1 MRKTYLWAFCLV
13 ASLWCS
19 NGHAQTFET
28 QYERSVHDLMT
39 DVQQRFGVRFKFDGK
54 VDTVGKRLPYA
65 DFRVRPYSIEMT
77 LDNICKYFDWNWWKQ
92 TDKLYKIKPYEYP
105 RRHEDEGR
113 MMLDWLSTL
122 YNNKAEW
129 EARRDTLRREV
140 RQRLELDAF
149 LDSCV
154 VVKDKKGRA
163 ERPVTL
169 SKVRRHD
176 GYTTQNI
183 CIELTPGQHLF
194 GTIYAPYGLKKKEKI
209 INKKLSES
217 VALQSNQKVQS
228 SKQDQDKSKSSKFK
242 VQSSKKYALIVCPDG
257 HWPMR
262 YRKDEQQRLG
272 TLARMGAVCV
282 DFDLYGWGESEQE
295 VGAEAH
301 HTSRAHVY
309 QAACGYIL
317 LDWMLT
323 HRKDIDPERVGVMGG
338 SGGGTHTVLLS
349 LLDDRV
355 TASAP
360 VVHLASHFD
369 GGCPCESGKPVQLS
383 AGGTCEA
390 ELAAVMA
397 PKPMLIVSDGG
408 DWTSSVPTLE
418 YPYLQRIYSFYDARD
433 QVRNVHLPNDRHDFN
448 EHKRQAVYDFFIDV
462 FDLDR
467 TMLDEDKV
475 TIEPDDDLKSLYKTQ
490 R

>member
-1 MRKTYLWAFCLV
+1 MMSV
-13 ASLWCS
+13 SVIVS
-19 NGHAQTFET
+19 AQTFET
-28 QYERSVHDLMT
+28 RYERPVSDLMK
-39 DVQQRFGVRFKFDGK
+39 DVAKRFGVKFKFDAN

-65 DFRVRPYSIEMT
+65 DFRVRPYSLEMT
-77 LDNICKYFDWNWWKQ
+77 LDNICKYYDWNWWKQ
-92 TDKLYKIKPYEYP
+92 NDNLYKIKLYEYP
-105 RRHEDEGR
+105 RRHEQEGK

-122 YNNKAEW
+122 YNNKEQW
-129 EARRDTLRREV
+129 EARRDSLRREV

-154 VVKDKKGRA
+154 VK
-163 ERPVTL
+163 RPALL
-169 SKVRRHD
+169 SKIRKHD

-194 GTIYAPYGLKKKEKI
+194 GTIYAPSGQKNKEKI
-209 INKKLSES
+209 KNKKH
-217 VALQSNQKVQS
+217 
-228 SKQDQDKSKSSKFK
+228 
-242 VQSSKKYALIVCPDG
+242 ALIVCPDG
-257 HWPMR
+257 HWPYR

-272 TLARMGAVCV
+272 TLARMGAVCI
-282 DFDLYGWGESEQE
+282 DFDLYGWGESEKE

-323 HRKDIDPERVGVMGG
+323 QRKDIDPERVGVMGG

-349 LLDDRV
+349 LLDERV
-355 TASAP
+355 KACAP
-360 VVHLASHFD
+360 VVHIASHFD

-408 DWTSSVPTLE
+408 DWTSTTPE
-418 YPYLQRIYSFYDARD
+418 MEFPFIQRIYGFYDAKD
-433 QVRNVHLPNDRHDFN
+433 KVRNVHLPNERHDFKEN
-448 EHKRQAVYDFFIDV
+448 KRQAVYDFFIDV
-462 FDLDR
+462 FGLDR
-467 TMLDEDKV
+467 SMLDESKV
-475 TIEPDDDLKSLYKTQ
+475 TIEPDEALKSLFK
-490 R
+490 

>member
-1 MRKTYLWAFCLV
+1 MRKLLLFLCAGLPLMGF
-13 ASLWCS
+13 
-19 NGHAQTFET
+19 AQTYET
-28 QYERSVHDLMT
+28 QFERPVSEVMQ
-39 DVQQRFGVRFKFDGK
+39 DVQKRFGVKFKYN

-92 TDKLYKIKPYEYP
+92 SDNLYKIKPYEYP
-105 RRHEDEGR
+105 RRHEAEGK
-113 MMLDWLSTL
+113 MMLDYLSGL
-122 YNNKAEW
+122 YHNKAQW
-129 EARRDTLRREV
+129 EARRDSLRKEV

-149 LDSCV
+149 LDSCTL
-154 VVKDKKGRA
+154 K
-163 ERPVTL
+163 PLL
-169 SKVRRHD
+169 SKVRKHD

-194 GTIYAPYGLKKKEKI
+194 GTIYAPVKKKTRKS
-209 INKKLSES
+209 NLSPLTS
-217 VALQSNQKVQS
+217 HLSP
-228 SKQDQDKSKSSKFK
+228 
-242 VQSSKKYALIVCPDG
+242 LIVCPDG
-257 HWPMR
+257 HWPYR

-282 DFDLYGWGESEQE
+282 DFDLYGWGESEKE

-301 HTSRAHVY
+301 HTARAHVY
-309 QAACGYIL
+309 QAACGYVL
-317 LDWMLT
+317 LDYMLKN
-323 HRKDIDPERVGVMGG
+323 RKDIDPERVGVMGG

-349 LLDDRV
+349 LLDERV

-383 AGGTCEA
+383 GGGTCEP
-390 ELAAVMA
+390 ELAAIMA

-418 YPYLQRIYSFYDARD
+418 FPYLQRIYGFYGAQDK
-433 QVRNVHLPNDRHDFN
+433 VRNVHLPGERHDFKEN
-448 EHKRQAVYDFFIDV
+448 KRQAVYDFFIDV
-462 FDLDR
+462 FGLDR
-467 TMLDEDKV
+467 SMLDESKIE
-475 TIEPDDDLKSLYKTQ
+475 IEPDEALKSLYK
-490 R
+490 

>member
-1 MRKTYLWAFCLV
+1 
-13 ASLWCS
+13 
-19 NGHAQTFET
+19 
-28 QYERSVHDLMT
+28 
-39 DVQQRFGVRFKFDGK
+39 
-54 VDTVGKRLPYA
+54 
-65 DFRVRPYSIEMT
+65 
-77 LDNICKYFDWNWWKQ
+77 
-92 TDKLYKIKPYEYP
+92 
-105 RRHEDEGR
+105 
-113 MMLDWLSTL
+113 MLDYLSSL
-122 YNNKAEW
+122 YQNKEQW
-129 EARRDTLRREV
+129 ESRRDSLRREV
-140 RQRLELDAF
+140 RQLLGLDAF

-154 VVKDKKGRA
+154 LGK
-163 ERPVTL
+163 PLL

-194 GTIYAPYGLKKKEKI
+194 GTIYSPSPRRGRKGGLP
-209 INKKLSES
+209 SARS
-217 VALQSNQKVQS
+217 GGGH
-228 SKQDQDKSKSSKFK
+228 
-242 VQSSKKYALIVCPDG
+242 ALIVCPDG
-257 HWPMR
+257 HWPYR

-282 DFDLYGWGESEQE
+282 DFDLYGWGESEKE

-309 QAACGYIL
+309 QAACGYVL
-317 LDWMLT
+317 LDYMLKN
-323 HRKDIDPERVGVMGG
+323 RKDIDPERVGVMGG

-369 GGCPCESGKPVQLS
+369 GGCPCESGRPVQLA
-383 AGGTCEA
+383 AGGTCEP

-418 YPYLQRIYSFYDARD
+418 YPYLQRIYDFYGARD
-433 QVRNVHLPNDRHDFN
+433 KVRNVHLPNERHDFGPN
-448 EHKRQAVYDFFIDV
+448 KRQAVYDFFIDV
-462 FDLDR
+462 FGLDR
-467 TMLDEDKV
+467 SMLDESKIE
-475 TIEPDDDLKSLYKTQ
+475 IEPDDALKSLYK
-490 R
+490 

>member
-1 MRKTYLWAFCLV
+1 MRKIWFALLAAVSTA
-13 ASLWCS
+13 AA
-19 NGHAQTFET
+19 AQSFET
-28 QYERSVHDLMT
+28 AYERSVSDLMG
-39 DVQQRFGVRFKFDGK
+39 DVSRRFGVKFKYN
-54 VDTVGKRLPYA
+54 VDTVGRRLPYA
-65 DFRVRPYSIEMT
+65 DFRVRPYSLETT

-92 TDKLYKIKPYEYP
+92 SDKLYKIKPYEYP

-113 MMLDWLSTL
+113 QMLDYLSTL
-122 YNNKAEW
+122 YNNKAQW

-140 RQRLELDAF
+140 RRLLELDAF

-154 VVKDKKGRA
+154 LVPTGKAPAVRY

-169 SKVRRHD
+169 SKVRRHN

-194 GTIYAPYGLKKKEKI
+194 GTVYAPADRNIRKPG
-209 INKKLSES
+209 SH
-217 VALQSNQKVQS
+217 
-228 SKQDQDKSKSSKFK
+228 
-242 VQSSKKYALIVCPDG
+242 ALIVCPDG
-257 HWPMR
+257 HWPYR

-295 VGAEAH
+295 VGKEAH

-309 QAACGYIL
+309 QAACGYVL
-317 LDWMLT
+317 LDYMLKN
-323 HRKDIDPERVGVMGG
+323 RKDIDPQRVGVMGG

-349 LLDDRV
+349 LLDERV

-369 GGCPCESGKPVQLS
+369 GGCPCESGKPVQLA
-383 AGGTCEA
+383 AGGTCEP

-408 DWTSSVPTLE
+408 DWTASVPTLE
-418 YPYLQRIYSFYDARD
+418 FPYLQRIYDFYGARE
-433 QVRNVHLPNDRHDFN
+433 QVRNVHLPNERHDFGPN
-448 EHKRQAVYDFFIDV
+448 KRQAVYDFFIDV
-462 FDLDR
+462 FGLDR
-467 TMLDEDKV
+467 SMLDESKV
-475 TIEPDDDLKSLYKTQ
+475 EIEPDDALKSLYK
-490 R
+490 

>member
-1 MRKTYLWAFCLV
+1 MRNYLFAALLAASYV
-13 ASLWCS
+13 AT
-19 NGHAQTFET
+19 AQTFENH
-28 QYERSVHDLMT
+28 YARPVHDLMQ
-39 DVQQRFGVRFKFDGK
+39 DVAQRFGVRFKFDGN
-54 VDTVGKRLPYA
+54 VDTIGKRLPYA
-65 DFRVRPYSIEMT
+65 DFRVRPYSLETT

-92 TDKLYKIKPYEYP
+92 SGNLYKIKRYEYP
-105 RRHEDEGR
+105 RRHEQEGR
-113 MMLDWLSTL
+113 LMLDYLSSL
-122 YNNKAEW
+122 YADKAQW
-129 EARRDTLRREV
+129 EARRDSLRREV

-154 VVKDKKGRA
+154 LGK
-163 ERPVTL
+163 PLL
-169 SKVRRHD
+169 SKVRKHD

-194 GTIYAPYGLKKKEKI
+194 GTIYASTKKG
-209 INKKLSES
+209 
-217 VALQSNQKVQS
+217 QH
-228 SKQDQDKSKSSKFK
+228 
-242 VQSSKKYALIVCPDG
+242 ALIVCPDG

-282 DFDLYGWGESEQE
+282 DFDLYGWGESERE

-317 LDWMLT
+317 LDYMLKN
-323 HRKDIDPERVGVMGG
+323 RKDIDPARVGVMGG

-369 GGCPCESGKPVQLS
+369 GGCPCESGKPVQLA
-383 AGGTCEA
+383 AGGTCEP

-418 YPYLQRIYSFYDARD
+418 YPYLQRIYGFYGATDK
-433 QVRNVHLPNDRHDFN
+433 VRNVHLPSERHDFGKN
-448 EHKRQAVYDFFIDV
+448 KRQAVYDFFIDV
-462 FDLDR
+462 FHLDPS
-467 TMLDEDKV
+467 MLDESKV
-475 TIEPDDDLKSLYKTQ
+475 QIEPDEALKSLYK
-490 R
+490 

>member
-1 MRKTYLWAFCLV
+1 MRKRLLTAAILV
-13 ASLWCS
+13 ATAMAAT
-19 NGHAQTFET
+19 AQSYET
-28 QYERSVHDLMT
+28 RYERPVHDVMN
-39 DVQQRFGVRFKFDGK
+39 DVARRFGVRFKFDGN
-54 VDTVGKRLPYA
+54 VDTVGKRLTYA
-65 DFRVRPYSIEMT
+65 DFRVRPYSLEMT
-77 LDNICKYFDWNWWKQ
+77 LDNICKHFDWNWWKQ
-92 TDKLYKIKPYEYP
+92 SGNLYKIKLYEYP
-105 RRHEDEGR
+105 RRHEQEGK
-113 MMLDWLSTL
+113 MMLDYLSSL
-122 YNNKAEW
+122 YHNKAEW
-129 EARRDTLRREV
+129 EARRDSLRREV

-154 VVKDKKGRA
+154 LLKDKRGNIVRDKQGRP

-169 SKVRRHD
+169 SKIRKHD

-194 GTIYAPYGLKKKEKI
+194 GTIYASTKKGKH
-209 INKKLSES
+209 
-217 VALQSNQKVQS
+217 
-228 SKQDQDKSKSSKFK
+228 
-242 VQSSKKYALIVCPDG
+242 ALIVCPDG

-282 DFDLYGWGESEQE
+282 DFDLYGWGESAQE

-317 LDWMLT
+317 LDWMLS
-323 HRKDIDPERVGVMGG
+323 HRNDIDPQRVGVMGG

-349 LLDDRV
+349 LLDERV

-383 AGGTCEA
+383 GGGTCEP

-418 YPYLQRIYSFYDARD
+418 FPFLQRIYAFYNAKDR
-433 QVRNVHLPNDRHDFN
+433 VRNVHLPNERHDFKEN
-448 EHKRQAVYDFFIDV
+448 KRQAVYDFFIDV
-462 FDLDR
+462 FVLDR
-467 TMLDEDKV
+467 TMLDESKIE
-475 TIEPDDDLKSLYKTQ
+475 IEPDEALKSLYK
-490 R
+490 

>member
-1 MRKTYLWAFCLV
+1 MRKFLLLMVV
-13 ASLWCS
+13 ACTSVL
-19 NGHAQTFET
+19 NAQTFET
-28 QYERSVHDLMT
+28 RYERSVSDLMQ
-39 DVQQRFGVRFKFDGK
+39 DVGMRFGVKFKFDSN

-65 DFRVRPYSIEMT
+65 DFRVRPYSLEMT
-77 LDNICKYFDWNWWKQ
+77 LDNICKYYDWNWWKQ
-92 TDKLYKIKPYEYP
+92 NGNTYKIKLYEYP
-105 RRHEDEGR
+105 RRHEAEGK

-122 YNNKAEW
+122 YSNKEEW
-129 EARRDTLRREV
+129 EARRDTLRKEV

-154 VVKDKKGRA
+154 GVKVDRSGDNCHLSI
-163 ERPVTL
+163 VNCQL
-169 SKVRRHD
+169 SKVRKHD

-194 GTIYAPYGLKKKEKI
+194 GTIYAYNG
-209 INKKLSES
+209 KKLK
-217 VALQSNQKVQS
+217 ANTQKP
-228 SKQDQDKSKSSKFK
+228 
-242 VQSSKKYALIVCPDG
+242 LIICPDG
-257 HWPMR
+257 HWPYR

-282 DFDLYGWGESEQE
+282 DFDLYGWGESEKE

-309 QAACGYIL
+309 QAACGYVL
-317 LDWMLT
+317 LDYMLR
-323 HRKDIDPERVGVMGG
+323 HRKDIDPKRVGVMGG

-349 LLDDRV
+349 LLDERV

-369 GGCPCESGKPVQLS
+369 GGCPCESGKPVQLA
-383 AGGTCEA
+383 AGGTCEP

-418 YPYLQRIYSFYDARD
+418 FPYLQRIYGFYGASEKI
-433 QVRNVHLPNDRHDFN
+433 RNVHLPNERHDFKEN
-448 EHKRQAVYDFFIDV
+448 KRQAVYDFFIDV
-462 FDLDR
+462 FGLDR
-467 TMLDEDKV
+467 TMLDESKV
-475 TIEPDDDLKSLYKTQ
+475 TIEAEDTLKSLYK
-490 R
+490 

>member
-1 MRKTYLWAFCLV
+1 MTVRVRCTRLFEKLLVKGERFFSFPAREHSGANIIMWFCLDGNLTTFAGFVRHIVSMRKLMFY
-13 ASLWCS
+13 WCALLPMTVM
-19 NGHAQTFET
+19 AQTFET
-28 QYERSVHDLMT
+28 QYERSVHDLMQ
-39 DVQQRFGVRFKFDGK
+39 DVGRRFGVKFKYN
-54 VDTVGKRLPYA
+54 VDTVGKSLPYA
-65 DFRVRPYSIEMT
+65 DFRVRPYSIELT

-92 TDKLYKIKPYEYP
+92 SDKLYKIKPYEYP
-105 RRHEDEGR
+105 RRHEAEGR
-113 MMLDWLSTL
+113 MMLDWLSSL
-122 YNNKAEW
+122 YNNKEQW
-129 EARRDTLRREV
+129 EARRDSLRREV

-154 VVKDKKGRA
+154 LGQ
-163 ERPVTL
+163 PLL
-169 SKVRRHD
+169 SKVRKHD

-194 GTIYAPYGLKKKEKI
+194 GTIYAPLG
-209 INKKLSES
+209 
-217 VALQSNQKVQS
+217 
-228 SKQDQDKSKSSKFK
+228 KSK
-242 VQSSKKYALIVCPDG
+242 SSKKYALIVCPDG
-257 HWPMR
+257 HWPYR

-295 VGAEAH
+295 VGKEAH

-317 LDWMLT
+317 LDWMLKN
-323 HRKDIDPERVGVMGG
+323 RKDIDPERIGVMGG

-383 AGGTCEA
+383 GGGTCEA

-418 YPYLQRIYSFYDARD
+418 FPYLQRIYGFYGAKDK
-433 QVRNVHLPNDRHDFN
+433 VRNVHLPNERHDFN
-448 EHKRQAVYDFFIDV
+448 ENKRQAVYDFFIDV
-462 FDLDR
+462 FGLDR
-467 TMLDEDKV
+467 TMLDENKID
-475 TIEPDDDLKSLYKTQ
+475 IEPDDALKSLYK
-490 R
+490 

>member
-1 MRKTYLWAFCLV
+1 MG
-13 ASLWCS
+13 S
-19 NGHAQTFET
+19 AQTYET
-28 QYERSVHDLMT
+28 QFERPVSDVMQ
-39 DVQQRFGVRFKFDGK
+39 DVQKRFGVRFKYN

-92 TDKLYKIKPYEYP
+92 SDKLYKIKPYEYP
-105 RRHEDEGR
+105 RRHEAEGK
-113 MMLDWLSTL
+113 MMLDYLSTL
-122 YNNKAEW
+122 YHNKAEW
-129 EARRDTLRREV
+129 EARRDSLRKEV

-149 LDSCV
+149 LDSCTL
-154 VVKDKKGRA
+154 K
-163 ERPVTL
+163 PLL
-169 SKVRRHD
+169 SKVRKHD

-194 GTIYAPYGLKKKEKI
+194 GTIYASTKKGKH
-209 INKKLSES
+209 
-217 VALQSNQKVQS
+217 
-228 SKQDQDKSKSSKFK
+228 
-242 VQSSKKYALIVCPDG
+242 ALIVCPDG
-257 HWPMR
+257 HWPYR

-282 DFDLYGWGESEQE
+282 DFDLYGWGESEKE

-301 HTSRAHVY
+301 HTARAHVY
-309 QAACGYIL
+309 QAVCGYVL
-317 LDWMLT
+317 LDYMLKN
-323 HRKDIDPERVGVMGG
+323 RKDIDPERVGVMGG

-349 LLDDRV
+349 LLDERV

-383 AGGTCEA
+383 AGGTCEP

-418 YPYLQRIYSFYDARD
+418 FPYLQRIYGFYDARD
-433 QVRNVHLPNDRHDFN
+433 KVRNVHLPNERHDFKEN
-448 EHKRQAVYDFFIDV
+448 KRQAVYDFFIDV
-462 FDLDR
+462 FGLDR
-467 TMLDEDKV
+467 TMLDESKI
-475 TIEPDDDLKSLYKTQ
+475 TIEPDEALKSLYK
-490 R
+490 

>member
-1 MRKTYLWAFCLV
+1 MKKMILLV
-13 ASLWCS
+13 AVFMATTSEGW
-19 NGHAQTFET
+19 AQQTKNNFEG
-28 QYERSVHDLMT
+28 QYIRTVSDLMG
-39 DVQQRFGVRFKFDGK
+39 DVAKRFGVRFKYN
-54 VDTVGKRLPYA
+54 VDTTGKQLPYA

-92 TDKLYKIKPYEYP
+92 SGNLYKIKPYEYP
-105 RRHEDEGR
+105 RRHEAEGR
-113 MMLDWLSTL
+113 MMLEWLSSL
-122 YNNKAEW
+122 YGNKAQW
-129 EARRDTLRREV
+129 EKRRDSLRREV

-154 VVKDKKGRA
+154 LGK
-163 ERPVTL
+163 PLL
-169 SKVRRHD
+169 SKMRKHD

-194 GTIYAPYGLKKKEKI
+194 GTIYAPR
-209 INKKLSES
+209 
-217 VALQSNQKVQS
+217 
-228 SKQDQDKSKSSKFK
+228 SKGKH
-242 VQSSKKYALIVCPDG
+242 ALIVCPDG
-257 HWPMR
+257 HWPYR

-282 DFDLYGWGESEQE
+282 DFDLYGWGESEKE
-295 VGAEAH
+295 VGAAAH

-309 QAACGYIL
+309 QAACGYVL
-317 LDWMLT
+317 LDYMLKN
-323 HRKDIDPERVGVMGG
+323 RKDIDTARVGVMGG

-369 GGCPCESGKPVQLS
+369 GGCPCESGKPVQL
-383 AGGTCEA
+383 AGGGTCEA

-418 YPYLQRIYSFYDARD
+418 FPYLQRVYGFYGAQQ
-433 QVRNVHLPNDRHDFN
+433 QVRNVHLPNERHDFGKN
-448 EHKRQAVYDFFIDV
+448 KRQAVYDFFIDV
-462 FDLDR
+462 FQLNR
-467 TMLDEDKV
+467 EMMDESKIE
-475 TIEPDDDLKSLYKTQ
+475 IEPDNALKSLYP
-490 R
+490 

>member
-1 MRKTYLWAFCLV
+1 MRKTTFGAFCLLV
-13 ASLWCS
+13 SLWWG

-28 QYERSVHDLMT
+28 RYERSVHDLMT
-39 DVQQRFGVRFKFDGK
+39 DVQQRFGVKFKFDGK

-65 DFRVRPYSIEMT
+65 DFRVRPYSLEMT

-92 TDKLYKIKPYEYP
+92 TDKLYKIKPYEYA
-105 RRHEDEGR
+105 RRHEQEGK

-122 YNNKAEW
+122 YHNKAEW

-154 VVKDKKGRA
+154 VVKDKKGHA
-163 ERPVTL
+163 ERPVIL

-209 INKKLSES
+209 KNKK
-217 VALQSNQKVQS
+217 N
-228 SKQDQDKSKSSKFK
+228 
-242 VQSSKKYALIVCPDG
+242 ALIVCPDG

-323 HRKDIDPERVGVMGG
+323 HRKDIDHQRVGVMGG

-349 LLDDRV
+349 LLDERV

-408 DWTSSVPTLE
+408 DWTCSVPTLE
-418 YPYLQRIYSFYDARD
+418 FPYLQRIYGFYGAQN

-462 FDLDR
+462 FGLDR
-467 TMLDEDKV
+467 TMLDEEKV
-475 TIEPDDDLKSLYKTQ
+475 TIEPDGDLKTLYK
-490 R
+490 

>member
-1 MRKTYLWAFCLV
+1 MRNYLFAALLAASSV
-13 ASLWCS
+13 AT
-19 NGHAQTFET
+19 AQTFENH
-28 QYERSVHDLMT
+28 YERPVHNLMQ
-39 DVQQRFGVRFKFDGK
+39 DVAQRFGVRFKFDGN
-54 VDTVGKRLPYA
+54 VDTIGKRLPYA
-65 DFRVRPYSIEMT
+65 DFRVRPYSLETT

-92 TDKLYKIKPYEYP
+92 SGNLYKIKRYEYP
-105 RRHEDEGR
+105 RRHEQEGR
-113 MMLDWLSTL
+113 LMLDYLSSL
-122 YNNKAEW
+122 YADKAQW
-129 EARRDTLRREV
+129 EARRDSLRREV

-154 VVKDKKGRA
+154 LGK
-163 ERPVTL
+163 PLL
-169 SKVRRHD
+169 SKVRKHD

-194 GTIYAPYGLKKKEKI
+194 GTIYASTKKG
-209 INKKLSES
+209 
-217 VALQSNQKVQS
+217 QH
-228 SKQDQDKSKSSKFK
+228 
-242 VQSSKKYALIVCPDG
+242 ALIVCPDG

-282 DFDLYGWGESEQE
+282 DFDLYGWGESERE

-317 LDWMLT
+317 LDYMLKN
-323 HRKDIDPERVGVMGG
+323 RKDIDPARVGVMGG

-369 GGCPCESGKPVQLS
+369 GGCPCESGKPVQLA
-383 AGGTCEA
+383 AGGTCEP

-418 YPYLQRIYSFYDARD
+418 YPYLQRIYGFYGATDK
-433 QVRNVHLPNDRHDFN
+433 VRNVHLPKERHDFGKN
-448 EHKRQAVYDFFIDV
+448 KRQAVYDFFIDV
-462 FDLDR
+462 FHLDR
-467 TMLDEDKV
+467 AMLDESKV
-475 TIEPDDDLKSLYKTQ
+475 QIEPDEALKSLYK
-490 R
+490 

>member
-1 MRKTYLWAFCLV
+1 MTAVMLLALG
-13 ASLWCS
+13 AT
-19 NGHAQTFET
+19 AQTYET
-28 QYERSVHDLMT
+28 QYRRPVS
-39 DVQQRFGVRFKFDGK
+39 DVMQDVAKRFGVKFKFDAN
-54 VDTVGKRLPYA
+54 VDTAGVVLPYA
-65 DFRVRPYSIEMT
+65 DFRIRPYSLEKT

-92 TDKLYKIKPYEYP
+92 HETLYKIKRYEYP

-113 MMLDWLSTL
+113 QMLDYLSTL
-122 YNNKAEW
+122 YSNKAEW
-129 EARRDTLRREV
+129 EARRDSLRREV

-154 VVKDKKGRA
+154 LGK
-163 ERPVTL
+163 PLL
-169 SKVRRHD
+169 SKIRKHD

-183 CIELTPGQHLF
+183 CVELTPGQHLF
-194 GTIYAPYGLKKKEKI
+194 GTIYAPVKKKRKSNLSPLTFHLSPLI
-209 INKKLSES
+209 I
-217 VALQSNQKVQS
+217 
-228 SKQDQDKSKSSKFK
+228 
-242 VQSSKKYALIVCPDG
+242 CPDG

-282 DFDLYGWGESEQE
+282 DFDLYGWGESEKE

-317 LDWMLT
+317 LDWMLKN
-323 HRKDIDPERVGVMGG
+323 RKDIDPERVGVMGG

-349 LLDDRV
+349 LLDERV

-369 GGCPCESGKPVQLS
+369 GGCPCESGKPIQLS
-383 AGGTCEA
+383 AGGTCEP

-418 YPYLQRIYSFYDARD
+418 FPYLQRIYGFYGAKE
-433 QVRNVHLPNDRHDFN
+433 QVRNVHLPNERHDFGKN
-448 EHKRQAVYDFFIDV
+448 KRNAVYDFFIDV
-462 FDLDR
+462 FHLDR
-467 TMLDEDKV
+467 SMLDESKIE
-475 TIEPDDDLKSLYKTQ
+475 IEPEETLKSLYK
-490 R
+490 

>member
-1 MRKTYLWAFCLV
+1 MIWWPQQGV
-13 ASLWCS
+13 
-19 NGHAQTFET
+19 AQTFET
-28 QYERSVHDLMT
+28 RYERPVSDLMK
-39 DVQQRFGVRFKFDGK
+39 DVAKRFGVKFKFDSN

-65 DFRVRPYSIEMT
+65 DFRVRPYSLEMT
-77 LDNICKYFDWNWWKQ
+77 LDNICKYYDWNWWKQ
-92 TDKLYKIKPYEYP
+92 SGNSYKIKLYEYP
-105 RRHEDEGR
+105 RRHEAEGK
-113 MMLDWLSTL
+113 MMLDYLSSL
-122 YNNKAEW
+122 YNNKVQW

-140 RQRLELDAF
+140 RRLLELDAF

-154 VVKDKKGRA
+154 MVKDKKGNLQ
-163 ERPVTL
+163 RPVIL
-169 SKVRRHD
+169 SKIRKHD

-194 GTIYAPYGLKKKEKI
+194 GTIYASLKKGKH
-209 INKKLSES
+209 
-217 VALQSNQKVQS
+217 
-228 SKQDQDKSKSSKFK
+228 
-242 VQSSKKYALIVCPDG
+242 ALIVCPDG
-257 HWPMR
+257 HWPYR

-282 DFDLYGWGESEQE
+282 DFDLYGWGESEKE

-309 QAACGYIL
+309 QAACGYVL
-317 LDWMLT
+317 LDWMLAN
-323 HRKDIDPERVGVMGG
+323 RKDIDPERVGVMGG

-349 LLDDRV
+349 LLDERV

-369 GGCPCESGKPVQLS
+369 GGCPCESGKPVQLA
-383 AGGTCEA
+383 AGGTCEP

-418 YPYLQRIYSFYDARD
+418 FPYLQRIYGFYGAKDK
-433 QVRNVHLPNDRHDFN
+433 VRNVHLPDERHDFKEN
-448 EHKRQAVYDFFIDV
+448 KRQAVYDFFIDV
-462 FDLDR
+462 FGLDR
-467 TMLDEDKV
+467 SMLDEEKV
-475 TIEPDDDLKSLYKTQ
+475 SIEPDADLKSLYK
-490 R
+490 

>member
-1 MRKTYLWAFCLV
+1 MGT
-13 ASLWCS
+13 
-19 NGHAQTFET
+19 AQTYET
-28 QYERSVHDLMT
+28 QFERPVSEVMQ
-39 DVQQRFGVRFKFDGK
+39 DVQKRFGVKFKYN

-92 TDKLYKIKPYEYP
+92 SDKLYKIKPYEYP
-105 RRHEDEGR
+105 RRHEAEGK
-113 MMLDWLSTL
+113 MMLDYLSGL
-122 YNNKAEW
+122 YHNKAQW
-129 EARRDTLRREV
+129 EARRDSLRKEV

-149 LDSCV
+149 LDSCTL
-154 VVKDKKGRA
+154 K
-163 ERPVTL
+163 PLL
-169 SKVRRHD
+169 SKVRKHD

-194 GTIYAPYGLKKKEKI
+194 GTIYASTKKGKH
-209 INKKLSES
+209 
-217 VALQSNQKVQS
+217 
-228 SKQDQDKSKSSKFK
+228 
-242 VQSSKKYALIVCPDG
+242 ALIVCPDG
-257 HWPMR
+257 HWPYR

-282 DFDLYGWGESEQE
+282 DFDLYGWGESEKE

-301 HTSRAHVY
+301 HTARAHVY
-309 QAACGYIL
+309 QAACGYVL
-317 LDWMLT
+317 LDYMLKN
-323 HRKDIDPERVGVMGG
+323 RKDIDPERVGVMGG

-349 LLDDRV
+349 LLDERV

-383 AGGTCEA
+383 AGGTCEP

-418 YPYLQRIYSFYDARD
+418 FPYLQRIYSFYDAKD
-433 QVRNVHLPNDRHDFN
+433 KVRNVHLPNERHDFKEN
-448 EHKRQAVYDFFIDV
+448 KRQAVYDFFIDV
-462 FDLDR
+462 FGLDR
-467 TMLDEDKV
+467 TKLDESKIE
-475 TIEPDDDLKSLYKTQ
+475 IEPEETLKSLYK
-490 R
+490 